1 MAKPNVKG
9 QANCMTIYI
18 ATERAKES
26 NTVLQSITLAN
37 CKLGKLFYS
46 RSVYK
51 SIECQYQSFFFVVVV
66 VCLSNF
72 TSKTE
77 LLKGWYQDVSS

>member
-1 MAKPNVKG
+1 MAKPKVKG
-9 QANCMTIYI
+9 QANHMTIYI
-18 ATERAKES
+18 ATEKAKES
-26 NTVLQSITLAN
+26 NTVLQSIILAN

-46 RSVYK
+46 RSIYK
-51 SIECQYQSFFFVVVV
+51 SIDCQYQSFFLLLLF
-66 VCLSNF
+66 NF